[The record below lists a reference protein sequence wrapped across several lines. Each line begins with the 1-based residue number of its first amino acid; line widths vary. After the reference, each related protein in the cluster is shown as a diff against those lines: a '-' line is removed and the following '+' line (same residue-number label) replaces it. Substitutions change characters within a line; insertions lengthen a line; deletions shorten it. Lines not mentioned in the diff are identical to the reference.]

1 MSEKSWHDELRN
13 MKSKLDARDNMIE
26 RLIEAGEAMEAENAK
41 LRKTLVELNV
51 AVLNLLLGKKPKETN
66 DNTDFRRVH

>member
-26 RLIEAGEAMEAENAK
+26 RLIEAGEAMEDSIFEIEDSDTVERWDALVAEYRAS
-41 LRKTLVELNV
+41 KT
-51 AVLNLLLGKKPKETN
+51 KESD
-66 DNTDFRRVH
+66 DNTDK